1 MLTDTTVPR
10 PALMSDLDVD
20 VCVIGGGLAGL
31 TAAREL
37 AKRRWS
43 VAVLD
48 AGQIAAGASA
58 HNMGLV
64 SPGFTERPDAI
75 IERVGLEKAR
85 SLWNLSAA
93 GGDYVRAFALD
104 AGLKQ
109 TPLGLA
115 AGRLSVSRIHDK
127 AASTRRAAFL
137 NDAFDY
143 PAEFWPRARVQAA
156 LRSDRYFDAVHWPT
170 AFCISSGDYARKL
183 AASAETYGARIFEG
197 ARATAIDA
205 SGVRKRVETPSGRVR
220 ASHIILATGAL
231 PSTFDPLLAGT
242 FMPLVQE
249 LALTGPLGSP
259 LSNAIRFPGAV
270 DDPRH
275 LGEGHRIVDGDRVLL
290 ALPLRISARGEA
302 RVARHARAIIERTY
316 PGLKEVQIAETG
328 SYRTAFAVHRMPQ
341 IGEVSSGLWLAAAFA
356 SHGLNT
362 TAMAGQLIA
371 RAIAEADDRWRLFS
385 PYGLVWAGGG
395 FGKTVVAV
403 SMAAGRSRDRLK
415 AALSRWR
422 RPSKPNVSAAPS
434 DGSAQPAILPA
445 LADTAK
451 LARAIAVSRAEPP
464 EHPVNGGSATRKVRK
479 ARPKKS
485 GRLRKPE
492 PTPPAETV

>member
-1 MLTDTTVPR
+1 MFTDTTVPR
-10 PALMSDLDVD
+10 PALATDLDVD

-48 AGQIAAGASA
+48 AGQIAASASA
-58 HNMGLV
+58 HSMGLV
-64 SPGFTERPDAI
+64 APGFAERPNAI
-75 IERVGLEKAR
+75 IERVGRAWAR
-85 SLWNLSAA
+85 SLWDLSAA
-93 GGDYVRAFALD
+93 GGEYVRTLALD
-104 AGLKQ
+104 SGVKQ
-109 TPLGLA
+109 TPLDLA

-127 AASTRRAAFL
+127 AATTRRAALL

-143 PAEFWPRARVQAA
+143 PAEVWPRARVQAS

-170 AFCISSGDYARKL
+170 AFCVSSGDYARKL

-197 ARATAIDA
+197 ARAIAIDA

-220 ASHIILATGAL
+220 ASHIVLATGAL
-231 PSTFDPLLAGT
+231 PSSFDPLLAGT

-249 LALTGPLGSP
+249 LALSGPLGSS
-259 LSNAIRFPGAV
+259 LGEAIKFPGAV

-275 LGEGHRIVDGDRVLL
+275 LGEGHRIIDGDRVLL

-302 RVARHARAIIERTY
+302 RIARQARAVIARTY
-316 PGLKEVQIAETG
+316 PGLANVPIAETG

-341 IGEVSSGLWLAAAFA
+341 IGEVSPGLWLAAAFA

-371 RAIAEADDRWRLFS
+371 CAIAEADDRWRLFS

-403 SMAAGRSRDRLK
+403 SMAAGRSRDRLH

-422 RPSKPNVSAAPS
+422 RPAKPPVSAAPG
-434 DGSAQPAILPA
+434 DVSAAPAILPA
-445 LADTAK
+445 PADTAK
-451 LARAIAVSRAEPP
+451 PGRAIAVRRAEPP
-464 EHPVNGGSATRKVRK
+464 EQPTNGGSATRKVRK